1 MSKKRKGHGEE
12 EHENLERWLITYA
25 DMITL
30 LMAFFIMM
38 YAMSVV
44 NKGKF
49 AALAVS
55 VRTGFGGPVP
65 GALPDV
71 LNLREHT
78 IQNPG
83 AIEAADFELLSLA
96 DKFIK
101 KNIAKGTDFR
111 EPSKVGVKGGGEG
124 GMAKELAEQVQV
136 VARGEDMVV
145 RLSAGRLL
153 FPRGS
158 AELTAGAKKILDAV
172 ADLLAYVPNDVRV
185 EGHTCDLPIHTA
197 RYPSN
202 WELSAQRAINVLT
215 YLVHKGIDPSRLSAV
230 GYADTRP
237 LVPNIDEEHRRKN
250 RRVDIVLRG
259 ALSPETEKEMLR
271 RFGVS
276 MEGDEDLK
284 VELQDEGVGGES
296 VIPDLTEE
304 IMSGEEPTVGANE
317 MGAE

>member
-1 MSKKRKGHGEE
+1 MAKKRKGHGEE

-30 LMAFFIMM
+30 LVAFFIMM

-55 VRTGFGGPVP
+55 VRTGFGGPILR
-65 GALPDV
+65 ALPDV

-83 AIEAADFELLSLA
+83 AIEAADFELMSLA
-96 DKFIK
+96 EHFIK
-101 KNIAKGTDFR
+101 KNVAKGTDFR
-111 EPSKVGVKGGGEG
+111 EPSKTGEKGSEGGGG
-124 GMAKELAEQVQV
+124 AVELAEQVEV
-136 VARGEDMVV
+136 VARDKDMVV
-145 RLSAGRLL
+145 RLAAGPLL
-153 FPRGS
+153 FPLGS
-158 AELTAGAKKILDAV
+158 AELTAGCKKILDAV
-172 ADLLAYVPNDVRV
+172 ADLLAYIPNDVRI

-215 YLVHKGIDPSRLSAV
+215 YLVRKGINPERLSAV

-237 LVPNIDEEHRRKN
+237 IVPNIDEEHRRKN
-250 RRVDIVLRG
+250 RRVDIVVLG
-259 ALSPETEKEMLR
+259 ALEPGTEEKILR
-271 RFGVS
+271 RLGVAQES
-276 MEGDEDLK
+276 TGRVDIKLEQQA
-284 VELQDEGVGGES
+284 VENIAPNLAGE
-296 VIPDLTEE
+296 VLEE
-304 IMSGEEPTVGANE
+304 TKNRPARPQE
-317 MGAE
+317 